1 MKKKIVAIMAAAA
14 LALTL
19 CACGSSA
26 SNSAANNASNAAAN
40 NSANAAATNT
50 NANTNTQKISDAEW
64 ETMNDAITAIV
75 ADEWAGY
82 DYTVDFSQAT
92 NSAIAYVTTSAGTK
106 DVLTNDPSEDV
117 VEAWTKLKEGVIDQ
131 NARVKAAA
139 TAMPNLTAE
148 TYLIEGVSI
157 DTINQAIEANGSYTP
172 TDCLLHVKDSTVV
185 YDVTAQ

>member
-1 MKKKIVAIMAAAA
+1 MKKIVAIMATAA

-40 NSANAAATNT
+40 NTANAAATNT
-50 NANTNTQKISDAEW
+50 NTNAQKISDAEW
-64 ETMNDAITAIV
+64 DTMNDAITAIV

-82 DYTVDFSQAT
+82 DYTVDFTQAT
-92 NSAIAYVTTSAGTK
+92 NSAVVYVCASEGTK
-106 DVLTNDPSEDV
+106 DTLLNNPSENV
-117 VEAWTKLKEGVIDQ
+117 VTAWTNLKEGVIDQ